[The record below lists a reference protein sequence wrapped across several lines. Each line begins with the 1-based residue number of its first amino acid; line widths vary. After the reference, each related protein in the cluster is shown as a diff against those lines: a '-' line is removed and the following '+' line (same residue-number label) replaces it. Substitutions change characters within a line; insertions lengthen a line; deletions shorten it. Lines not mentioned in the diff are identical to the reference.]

1 MPVPNNAAGN
11 APVTFGQT
19 SWTVVFQAARGGD
32 AAAQEAWE
40 VLARGYWRPL
50 LEFCKRQGDSPHD
63 AEDHVQGYFAKLLQ
77 GDRLKA
83 ADRERGLFRNWLMAG
98 IQQHRREQ
106 HRRAHAGKRRPD
118 GGFVAEDIRELE
130 ERDLRVP
137 AEQPDHV
144 FLQEWTRELVARAR
158 EVVRQKYAGRG
169 LGQRFELL
177 WPHLLPGE
185 GGDHAALARTL
196 KLKPASLSDALSNF
210 RREFHDALRR
220 VVREGLEEDGD
231 VEAEIRELLG
241 AFA

>member
-1 MPVPNNAAGN
+1 MPDDVTDH

-19 SWTVVFQAARGGD
+19 SWTVVFEAARGGD
-32 AAAQEAWE
+32 AAAREAWE
-40 VLARGYWRPL
+40 VLARSYRRPL

-63 AEDHVQGYFAKLLQ
+63 AEDHVQGFFAKLLQ

-98 IQQHRREQ
+98 IQQHRHEQ
-106 HRRAHAGKRRPD
+106 HRSATAGKRRPQ
-118 GGFVAEDIRELE
+118 GGFVPADIRELE
-130 ERDLRVP
+130 ERDLPMP
-137 AEQPDHV
+137 AEHPDQV

-169 LGQRFELL
+169 LGERFELL

-196 KLKPASLSDALSNF
+196 KLKPASLSDALSDFRSEF
-210 RREFHDALRR
+210 RRALRQ

-231 VEAEIRELLG
+231 VEAEVRELLK